1 MSQQQLPILPPKR
14 ISLSIVF
21 LVFLAFMSYG
31 LIANYY
37 FKKPCSSS
45 TSLFQCIA
53 TKLVTVNPAD
63 PTKLVTV
70 DPADPTKPVT
80 VDPADPRLDNFR
92 RSWLRQRRA
101 RVDWQSLVEYCK
113 DDMAWH
119 PVKWNKIHRSN
130 ASTSEIVFWDIRPAG
145 EFSRIFIQSKTSD
158 NKTKTI
164 GGDTWR
170 VSIRGPSKVG
180 ATMFDHHNGTYEAL
194 FLLTEPG
201 SYELMVYLDYS
212 LCDGFRNPPKDW
224 FIRGNSEGRNQN
236 LSMLGRPIDHL
247 LFQSFNN
254 WINITIPEAQL
265 KASLVGVY
273 TDLHFFLLK
282 NFFQES
288 ARSAHHL

>member
-1 MSQQQLPILPPKR
+1 MSQQQLPILLPKGKPLL
-14 ISLSIVF
+14 IAFLVF
-21 LVFLAFMSYG
+21 LVFMSYE
-31 LIANYY
+31 LMANYY
-37 FKKPCSSS
+37 LIEPCSSS
-45 TSLFQCIA
+45 PWLFQCIA
-53 TKLVTVNPAD
+53 TK
-63 PTKLVTV
+63 
-70 DPADPTKPVT
+70 PVT
-80 VDPADPRLDNFR
+80 VDPDPRLDNFR

-101 RVDWQSLVEYCK
+101 RVDWQSLLEYCK

-119 PVKWNKIHRSN
+119 PVKWDKIHRSN
-130 ASTSEIVFWDIRPAG
+130 ASTSEIVSWDIRPAG

-170 VSIRGPSKVG
+170 VSIRGPSKLG

-254 WINITIPEAQL
+254 WINITVPEAQL
-265 KASLVGVY
+265 KASLVGMY
-273 TDLHFFLLK
+273 TDLHFFILK
-282 NFFQES
+282 NIFQEG